1 MVDLI
6 DIDGVGV
13 KTIELFKK
21 LGINEVND
29 LLCYYPFRYDILKR
43 SDVSSLND
51 GDKIIIDGISEKE
64 IEEFLNVLNKIK
76 GNVKNYNILKEEKK
90 GR

>member
-1 MVDLI
+1 ME
-6 DIDGVGV
+6 
-13 KTIELFKK
+13 EL
-21 LGINEVND
+21 EE
-29 LLCYYPFRYDILKR
+29 
-43 SDVSSLND
+43 
-51 GDKIIIDGISEKE
+51 IIIDGISEKE